1 MPEKQITITS
11 LVPGKRYR
19 MVVETTDGSNLVA
32 PSIEFVV
39 PPTPRLLSTYT
50 PTYKVVKAFH
60 DTQGT
65 YDPPDIP
72 GSEPKLIPGTGIPA
86 VNNRVRITLFQNKNN
101 TNDIT
106 IVSTGALPPKNTKFR
121 VTGVSVG
128 SAPYYYDWCDYKVTS
143 TNTPNKTL
151 KADAVGRDDYKGIL
165 SPGGWRVVKSTSKAN
180 RAKVTD
186 GNGVLWSE
194 KNGVGWGD
202 KRESASMFMTWQTPE
217 IPAQYT
223 DRVPGKITAP
233 IPITIP
239 NGGVHYHVDLTVP
252 SEIQSQLAW
261 TDTTRDVPIF
271 FYISGGT
278 FFDFN
283 DKSFGDSLNSIVNS
297 ANMSPLSL
305 TTSNFN
311 QIYTDVSGNRVM
323 TKRNQKVNVYNNTT
337 GTFSTSR
344 SYRFSIIRYT
354 RSPGGSVWTGYWL
367 QTESTFD
374 AAPQPN
380 RIVYSQ
386 AGIVN

>member
-1 MPEKQITITS
+1 
-11 LVPGKRYR
+11 
-19 MVVETTDGSNLVA
+19 
-32 PSIEFVV
+32 
-39 PPTPRLLSTYT
+39 
-50 PTYKVVKAFH
+50 
-60 DTQGT
+60 
-65 YDPPDIP
+65 
-72 GSEPKLIPGTGIPA
+72 
-86 VNNRVRITLFQNKNN
+86 
-101 TNDIT
+101 
-106 IVSTGALPPKNTKFR
+106 
-121 VTGVSVG
+121 
-128 SAPYYYDWCDYKVTS
+128 
-143 TNTPNKTL
+143 
-151 KADAVGRDDYKGIL
+151 
-165 SPGGWRVVKSTSKAN
+165 
-180 RAKVTD
+180 
-186 GNGVLWSE
+186 
-194 KNGVGWGD
+194 
-202 KRESASMFMTWQTPE
+202 MTWQTPE
-217 IPAQYT
+217 IPAEYT
-223 DRVPGKITAP
+223 DPVPGKITAP

-261 TDTTRDVPIF
+261 TDTTRDVPVF
-271 FYISGGT
+271 FYISRGT

-297 ANMSPLSL
+297 SNMSPLSL